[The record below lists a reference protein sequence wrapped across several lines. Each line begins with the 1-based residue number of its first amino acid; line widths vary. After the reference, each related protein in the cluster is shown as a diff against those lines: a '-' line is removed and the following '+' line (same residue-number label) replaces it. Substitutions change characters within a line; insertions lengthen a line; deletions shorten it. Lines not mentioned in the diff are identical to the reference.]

1 MDRKTYKKLFKKRYK
16 VFGKVLKSIRKKQ
29 VHISQVALAERLG
42 MDQSYVSK
50 TETGERRLDIMEL
63 IAYSDAMGLCLT
75 DFIFR
80 LELKLYEDGLTP
92 PKRQKQIK
100 KWLVIYNKYCTTP
113 PTSNK

>member
-29 VHISQVALAERLG
+29 AHISQVTLAERLG

-80 LELKLYEDGLTP
+80 LEWKLYEEGLTP
-92 PKRQKQIK
+92 PKRQEQIK
-100 KWLVIYNKYCTTP
+100 KWLEIYKIYCTPSP
-113 PTSNK
+113 PSKK

>member
-80 LELKLYEDGLTP
+80 LEWKLYEEGLTP
-92 PKRQKQIK
+92 PKRQEQIK
-100 KWLVIYNKYCTTP
+100 KWLEIYKIYCTPSP
-113 PTSNK
+113 PSKK